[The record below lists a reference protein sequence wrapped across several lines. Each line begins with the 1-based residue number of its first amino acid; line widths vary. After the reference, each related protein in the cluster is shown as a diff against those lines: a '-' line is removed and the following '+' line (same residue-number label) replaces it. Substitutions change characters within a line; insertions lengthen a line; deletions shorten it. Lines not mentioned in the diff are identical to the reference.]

1 MKFVL
6 SLSDFQRDAIR
17 EVMSIGS
24 GHAST
29 ALASKLKREI
39 DICIPEVDLCPLEE
53 VPEKIDVLDEITI
66 GVYTEIK
73 GDLRGRLLTIFSQED
88 ALRLEEMISGKP
100 AQKQKGFS
108 AATVTGVSDVLSA
121 NSLSAISD
129 FFGMKIEKTPSE
141 TVRDILGALLQQVLL
156 DISQHSEAVLFSKT
170 EIFVSAEKF
179 NCHQMLFLEAP
190 SLDKLLKAMDVML

>member
-1 MKFVL
+1 M
-6 SLSDFQRDAIR
+6 SLTDFQKDEIR
-17 EVMSIGS
+17 EVMMIGS

-39 DICIPEVDLCPLEE
+39 DIRIPEVDLLPLEE
-53 VPEKIDVLDEITI
+53 VPGKIDVIDEITI

-73 GDLRGRLLTIFSQED
+73 GDLRGRLLTVFSEED
-88 ALRLEEMISGKP
+88 ALRLEEMVSGRS
-100 AQKQKGFS
+100 AKGRRDFS
-108 AATVTGVSDVLSA
+108 AATVTDVSDVLGA

-141 TVRDILGALLQQVLL
+141 SARDILGALLQQVLL
-156 DISQHSEAVLFSKT
+156 DISQHSDVVLFSRT

-179 NCHQMLFLEAP
+179 NCHQMLFLEAS
-190 SLDKLLKAMDVML
+190 SLEKLLKAMDVML